1 MKTALIT
8 GARGPL
14 HIAMQALTLPAMR
27 QYAERHGYDLRVV
40 DLPDN
45 GRPASWEKL
54 PMLIDAL
61 RTYDQALW
69 LDADIAIINGEV
81 DITADVDP
89 VMWQALVIHGFANG
103 NIPNCGVWLVR
114 KPMIDI
120 MNYADEVSYL
130 DETVRNH
137 PWWEQAFLMMEMGY
151 DINVD
156 FYRKIN
162 TGLWDYTHLLPVEW
176 NWIGLPANELA
187 YFRHGAGI
195 VTPLRMAMLCE
206 WLHYA

>member
-1 MKTALIT
+1 MKTALLT

-14 HIAMQALTLPAMR
+14 HIAMQTLTLPAMR
-27 QYAERHGYDLRVV
+27 QYAERHGYDLHVV
-40 DLPDN
+40 DLPDK

-54 PMLIDAL
+54 PALIDAL
-61 RTYDQALW
+61 HTYDQALW
-69 LDADIAIINGEV
+69 LDADVAIINGDV

-89 VMWQALVIHGFANG
+89 LLWQALVIHGFANG

-120 MNYADEVSYL
+120 LSYANEVSFI
-130 DETVRNH
+130 DEIVRIH

-151 DINVD
+151 DISLD
-156 FYRKIN
+156 FYRKID
-162 TGLWDYTHLLPVEW
+162 TGLWDYTCVLPVEW
-176 NWIGLPANELA
+176 NWIGIPDNEIMR
-187 YFRHGAGI
+187 FRHGAGLA
-195 VTPLRMAMLCE
+195 TPLRMGMLCE